1 MFGAGRTRRLIILLA
16 VIGALAS
23 AAGFCQNELPA
34 THNPAS
40 GDVLAQVTGF
50 VLNPWV
56 TALLIL
62 VGMALVIAE
71 ILSIGDWGVTG
82 LAGIASLGCVVG
94 SAVLAGVAGWVGVT
108 VLLAGVGLL
117 LVESRALPGHG
128 ISGIAGLAGLFLGMY
143 WVLGGA
149 SAGVLYAASISAVFA
164 LMAAIAFLVHLPHNT
179 AWRGVGRRLEI
190 SVGHPYGTMAEPRRS
205 SREQA
210 AKPRTTRTDS
220 DSDDDQQTL
229 RRS

>member
-1 MFGAGRTRRLIILLA
+1 MFGAGRTRRPVILLTL
-16 VIGALAS
+16 IGALVS
-23 AAGFCQNELPA
+23 AAGFCQNDLPISG
-34 THNPAS
+34 NPAP
-40 GDVLAQVTGF
+40 GDVLARFAAF

-71 ILSIGDWGVTG
+71 ILSIGNWGLTG
-82 LAGIASLGCVVG
+82 VMGIASVGCVVG
-94 SAVLAGVAGWVGVT
+94 SAALAGVAAWTGVA

-128 ISGIAGLAGLFLGMY
+128 ISGIAGVIALFLGMY

-149 SAGVLYAASISAVFA
+149 SAGILYAASVSAVFA

-179 AWRGVGRRLEI
+179 AWRSVGRRLQI

-205 SREQA
+205 SREDA
-210 AKPRTTRTDS
+210 PGRRSTRTDS
-220 DSDDDQQTL
+220 DDDDQQTL

>member
-1 MFGAGRTRRLIILLA
+1 MFGAKRTRRLIILLA
-16 VIGALAS
+16 IIGALVS
-23 AAGFCQNELPA
+23 AAGFCQNEMPA

-40 GDVLAQVTGF
+40 GDVLALITGS

-56 TALLIL
+56 TTLLIL

-71 ILSIGDWGVTG
+71 ILSIGKWGVTG
-82 LAGIASLGCVVG
+82 LAGIASVGCVVG
-94 SAVLAGVAGWVGVT
+94 SAVLAGVTGWVGLT

-128 ISGIAGLAGLFLGMY
+128 ISGIAGLIALFLGMY

-149 SAGVLYAASISAVFA
+149 SAGILYAASVSAVFA
-164 LMAAIAFLVHLPHNT
+164 LMAAIAFLVHLPHNA

-190 SVGHPYGTMAEPRRS
+190 SVGHPYGTMTEPRRS
-205 SREQA
+205 SREEA
-210 AKPRTTRTDS
+210 PGRRTTRT